1 LSKTCSNK
9 FILIQRLQTLFL
21 IIAVI
26 LNTGVFFSPVYRH
39 AMNDPAGWV
48 GLGFASLLTAASLL
62 GIISVFL
69 YNNRINQ
76 LRWVKLATLL
86 QIAVFGFAGG
96 ILFSLGGFGT
106 FLWKEVISTGIIL
119 LSLICFWQAGR
130 LIKKDEELVK
140 SMDRIR

>member
-1 LSKTCSNK
+1 M
-9 FILIQRLQTLFL
+9 IQRLQTLFL

-26 LNTGVFFSPVYRH
+26 LNTGVFFSTVYRH
-39 AMNDPAGWV
+39 AMNDPAAWV

-62 GIISVFL
+62 GLISIFL
-69 YNNRINQ
+69 YKNRINQ

-86 QIAVFGFAGG
+86 QIAAFGFAGG

-119 LSLICFWQAGR
+119 LSLICFWQAGK